1 MTTTSILVLM
11 LSGFQATS
19 AEAQCDKL
27 LSRKNMQEYADIV
40 AHATHSLTLNEI
52 RAFFKADVDEYNGI
66 PIVNFNLTDNQTVL
80 PNAPL
85 IDSRYY

>member
-1 MTTTSILVLM
+1 
-11 LSGFQATS
+11 
-19 AEAQCDKL
+19 
-27 LSRKNMQEYADIV
+27 MQEYADIV

-80 PNAPL
+80 PNAPYSL
-85 IDSRYY
+85 LFYNYLLFKVFLSGHVRPGPRLEQHGR